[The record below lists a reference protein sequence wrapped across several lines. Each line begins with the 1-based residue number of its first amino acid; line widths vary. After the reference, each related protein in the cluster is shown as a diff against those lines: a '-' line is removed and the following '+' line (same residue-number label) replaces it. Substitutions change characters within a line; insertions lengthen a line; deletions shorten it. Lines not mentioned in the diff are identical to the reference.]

1 MDEAANRAQMIVN
14 LDLLG
19 ESSAQPGY
27 RDSAYCLGVM
37 VTVMAMTVRSRKEQ
51 GRKDFKYVVSL
62 IFFSV
67 ISVYYFYY
75 FLCYYLLFFL
85 LLVFV
90 IFLTYLHFL
99 PT

>member
-1 MDEAANRAQMIVN
+1 MIVN

-37 VTVMAMTVRSRKEQ
+37 VTMMAMTIRSRKEQ
-51 GRKDFKYVVSL
+51 GRKDFKYGVSF
-62 IFFSV
+62 IFSV

-75 FLCYYLLFFL
+75 FLYYYLLFFI

-90 IFLTYLHFL
+90 IFLTYLHFF

>member
-1 MDEAANRAQMIVN
+1 MDEAANRAQMIEN

-51 GRKDFKYVVSL
+51 GRKDFKYVVSFNL
-62 IFFSV
+62 SV
-67 ISVYYFYY
+67 ISVYYYY
-75 FLCYYLLFFL
+75 FLCYYLLFFI